1 MKIIVIPIDHN
12 LLTLIT
18 LCTFS
23 FVILPILFWCT
34 MVLNVIK
41 SERQIKAYEVGV
53 GGDIKEKKEREKHK
67 RRM

>member
-1 MKIIVIPIDHN
+1 
-12 LLTLIT
+12 
-18 LCTFS
+18 
-23 FVILPILFWCT
+23 

-67 RRM
+67 RRMWNVIGYTNMFPITRKQ